1 MKVIK
6 TILGIIFLLIVLLAI
21 GAFFLYKN
29 IDGLAKQA
37 IEKVGSDITQTA
49 VAVDSVKLELTEGR
63 GAINGLT
70 IANPQGFSDE
80 KIFVLGTTVLQIA
93 PTSIRDEVIVLN
105 EILIDGAKLR
115 LEHQNVADTNIQAL
129 MNNVRASLGTGE
141 EEPAETPSG
150 KEPRFMVERL
160 KFVNI
165 SMDMISP
172 HLENRTL
179 TLRDIERSNLGSRQ
193 QGLTAKELGMA
204 IIQPLIDEA
213 RAKFEAEVKDRAG
226 SKLKEKLDEKLSDKD
241 KEKIDELKSILGR

>member
-6 TILGIIFLLIVLLAI
+6 TIFGILFLLIVLLAI

-37 IEKVGSDITQTA
+37 IEKIGSDITQTA
-49 VAVDSVKLELTEGR
+49 VQVDAVSLQLTEGR

-70 IANPQGFSDE
+70 IANPQGFSNE
-80 KIFVLGTTVLQIA
+80 KIFVLGSTVLQIE

-129 MNNVRASLGTGE
+129 MNNVRASLGTSE
-141 EEPAETPSG
+141 EQPADSTG
-150 KEPRFMVERL
+150 KEARFMVERL
-160 KFVNI
+160 KFINI
-165 SMDMISP
+165 SMETVSP

-179 TLRDIERSNLGSRQ
+179 EMRDIERSNLGSRQ

-213 RAKFEAEVKDRAG
+213 RAKFEAEIKDRAG

-241 KEKIDELKSILGR
+241 KENLEQLKSILKR